1 MGYMAPEIFSQKP
14 YTELGDVFSL
24 GVVYYLLLT
33 GKPPFKG
40 LN

>member
-1 MGYMAPEIFSQKP
+1 MAPEIFSNQP

-33 GKPPFKG
+33 GKSPFRG
-40 LN
+40 HN

>member
-1 MGYMAPEIFSQKP
+1 MAPEIFKKIP

-24 GVVYYLLLT
+24 GVVYYILLT

-40 LN
+40 NN